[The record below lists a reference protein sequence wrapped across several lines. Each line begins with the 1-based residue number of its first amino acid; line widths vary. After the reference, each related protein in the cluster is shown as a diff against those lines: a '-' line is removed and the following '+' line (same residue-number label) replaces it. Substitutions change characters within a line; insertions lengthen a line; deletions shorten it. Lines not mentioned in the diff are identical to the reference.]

1 MRSAQATCGRRVLF
15 HFTVMTMPRTPNFA
29 EVPTDYPYRLAHG
42 AVSGYQP
49 KLLLTS
55 WSNGKFYSPGNT
67 PDERWH
73 DWRYSVTLVSAMA
86 DKCLES
92 RAGKR
97 SHLSET
103 EIILQYYQRAVV
115 AGGRYGT
122 QEQLKWTFTKVAEA
136 LAWPLPEAC
145 RLTVSGT
152 LTEENAL
159 RATGERAE
167 E

>member
-1 MRSAQATCGRRVLF
+1 MSEL
-15 HFTVMTMPRTPNFA
+15 PNYA
-29 EVPTDYPYRLAHG
+29 EVPEDYPYSPARG
-42 AVSGYQP
+42 AVSGYHP

-55 WSNGKFYSPGNT
+55 SPDGKFYSPGNT
-67 PDERWH
+67 PEERWH
-73 DWRYSVTLVSAMA
+73 DWQYSTALAAAMV

-92 RAGKR
+92 KAGKR
-97 SHLSET
+97 SYLSKI
-103 EIILQYYQRAVV
+103 EIISQYYERAVA

-122 QEQLKWTFTKVAEA
+122 EEQLKWTFMKVAAA

-145 RLTVSGT
+145 HLKVSRT

-159 RATGERAE
+159 GAPRLHAE

>member
-1 MRSAQATCGRRVLF
+1 
-15 HFTVMTMPRTPNFA
+15 MTMPKMPNFA

-55 WSNGKFYSPGNT
+55 STDGKFYSPGNA
-67 PDERWH
+67 PEERWR
-73 DWRYSVTLVSAMA
+73 DWQYSATLASAMV

-92 RAGKR
+92 KAGKR

-103 EIILQYYQRAVV
+103 EIISQYYQRAVA

-122 QEQLKWTFTKVAEA
+122 EEQLKWTFTKVAEA
-136 LAWPLPEAC
+136 LAWPLPKLLA
-145 RLTVSGT
+145 
-152 LTEENAL
+152 AL
-159 RATGERAE
+159 
-167 E
+167 